1 MATQLLT
8 YDKLEDT
15 LENNEIVLIDFYT
28 NWCAPC
34 KTFAPIFEDASEKHP
49 KIVFAKCDTEAEQQ
63 LAAAFGIRS
72 IPTLAVFREK
82 VLLFLQPG
90 SLPKTAL
97 DELLEKVLELD
108 MADVHK
114 QVEAEQQKAAN

>member
-28 NWCAPC
+28 DWCAPC

-49 KIVFAKCDTEAEQQ
+49 KIVFAKCNTEVEQQ
-63 LAAAFGIRS
+63 LAASFGIRS

-90 SLPKTAL
+90 SLPKSAL

-114 QVEAEQQKAAN
+114 QVEAEQKKAAN